1 MRGCRIRG
9 GLSLFCA
16 PVLAADEMIYVIVLL
31 VSTLLTAVLTPVA
44 MALGRRMGLVDS
56 PGGRR
61 KHSGEIPR
69 TGGIALFGGFVITL
83 GLTLLLPII
92 LPEWSAGW
100 FPPRNDPNE
109 MRRLSALLAGSLFC
123 VVMGLLDDHYQW
135 PSWPQY
141 LVQLTAALIGMSGLI
156 FVKHVNNPF
165 GGGLLFGPEGFPWW
179 LMAAVTIFW
188 YMGMMNTV
196 NWLDGLDG
204 LVAGVAAILCA
215 VLAGAMIYVANP
227 AQLSVALLPVALMG
241 AAVGFLPFNFN
252 PARIFMGSSGSY
264 FIGFALA
271 ALGIIGGAR
280 LATVMLVV
288 GLPALDVAWLIYDRN
303 RRGISPGQGGRDHLH
318 FRLLDRGL
326 SERAIVVGYWA
337 YCALLG
343 GMTLVIDSR
352 FYKVVALIAT
362 GVVGLG
368 VLVWASRYSPSD
380 STGIVNKGVATDDV
394 TKLPPSGK

>member
-1 MRGCRIRG
+1 
-9 GLSLFCA
+9 
-16 PVLAADEMIYVIVLL
+16 
-31 VSTLLTAVLTPVA
+31 
-44 MALGRRMGLVDS
+44 
-56 PGGRR
+56 
-61 KHSGEIPR
+61 
-69 TGGIALFGGFVITL
+69 
-83 GLTLLLPII
+83 
-92 LPEWSAGW
+92 
-100 FPPRNDPNE
+100 
-109 MRRLSALLAGSLFC
+109 
-123 VVMGLLDDHYQW
+123 
-135 PSWPQY
+135 
-141 LVQLTAALIGMSGLI
+141 
-156 FVKHVNNPF
+156 
-165 GGGLLFGPEGFPWW
+165 
-179 LMAAVTIFW
+179 
-188 YMGMMNTV
+188 
-196 NWLDGLDG
+196 
-204 LVAGVAAILCA
+204 
-215 VLAGAMIYVANP
+215 VANP